1 MLHPIS
7 REGCNTDRQA
17 GANANV
23 TSLSSLGR
31 GLALLTPPRPQA
43 DAACVPT
50 PGVSPQGSISSHSH
64 HFI

>member
-31 GLALLTPPRPQA
+31 GLALLTPPP
-43 DAACVPT
+43 
-50 PGVSPQGSISSHSH
+50 PG
-64 HFI
+64 